1 LVHKVKLGNN
11 VIISLFLKPEIY
23 MLNKMDIINN
33 YDNKIILADKPLDW
47 TSNDVINKLKR
58 SLNVKKAGH
67 SGTLDPRA
75 TGLLIICTGKMTKSI
90 PDLITAD
97 KEYEGI
103 FRIGATSPTYDTES
117 EETNFLDTAGVTD
130 SDIQKATEKFRGR
143 IMQTPPVFSAIK
155 MNGKPVYKMAR
166 RGEVFELEPREV
178 LINKFDTERISE
190 TKVKFITS
198 VSKGTYIRS
207 LANDFGRELTVGAY
221 LLELRRI
228 RIGDF
233 DIGFL
238 TDKFEIAGDIKFRI
252 LEP

>member
-1 LVHKVKLGNN
+1 
-11 VIISLFLKPEIY
+11 
-23 MLNKMDIINN
+23 MMDIINK

-117 EETNFLDTAGVTD
+117 EETNISDTAGLTD
-130 SDIQKATEKFRGR
+130 SDIQRATEKFRGR

-166 RGEVFELEPREV
+166 KGEVFELEPREV
-178 LINKFDTERISE
+178 FINKFDTERISE
-190 TKVKFITS
+190 TKVKFIAN

-207 LANDFGRELTVGAY
+207 LANDFGRELNAGAY
-221 LLELRRI
+221 LLELRRTK
-228 RIGDF
+228 IGV
-233 DIGFL
+233 
-238 TDKFEIAGDIKFRI
+238 FEISYLDGNSETAGDIKFRI